1 MAYRAEISRTN
12 PSLILLTIDQSGSM
26 EDPFG
31 KGPTGRSKSDS
42 LADAINRLL
51 QNLVIKCTKSE
62 GIRDYYHVGVIG
74 YGEKG
79 VGPAFVGKLAGR
91 EIVPISEI
99 GNNPA
104 RVDNRMKK
112 IDDGV
117 GGILEQIIKFPIWFD
132 PVAKGGTPMCEALR
146 RTKTIIYNWLKQHPG
161 CYPPIIINVTDGEAT
176 DGDALAL
183 AEELKDMSSED
194 GNVLLFNLHLSSSDH
209 DPIEF
214 PESSTDLPDNFARL
228 LFTMSS
234 KLPDNMWTMVQA
246 EGFITSENPRGF
258 VFNADMVSVVRFLDI
273 GTRPSNLR

>member
-1 MAYRAEISRTN
+1 MPYRAEISRTN
-12 PSLILLTIDQSGSM
+12 PALILLTIDQSGSM

-31 KGPTGRSKSDS
+31 TGPTGRSKADS

-79 VGPAFVGKLAGR
+79 VGPAFIGSLAGKD
-91 EIVPISEI
+91 VVSISDI

-104 RVDNRMKK
+104 RVENRMKK
-112 IDDGV
+112 IDDGA
-117 GGILEQIIKFPIWFD
+117 GGILEQVVKFPVWFD
-132 PVAKGGTPMCEALR
+132 PIAKGGTPLCAALQR
-146 RTKTIIYNWLKQHPG
+146 AKTIVYNWLTKHPG
-161 CYPPIIINVTDGEAT
+161 CYPPIIINISDGEAT
-176 DGDALAL
+176 DGDILPI

-194 GNVLLFNLHLSSSDH
+194 GNVLLFNLHLSSSKH
-209 DPIEF
+209 PAVEF
-214 PESSTDLPDNFARL
+214 PENTIELPDNFAKL
-228 LFTMSS
+228 LFSASS
-234 KLPDNMWTMVQA
+234 TLPDNMWTMVQA
-246 EGFITSENPRGF
+246 EGFIASEHPRGF